1 MKTFAQTLT
10 ASLVV
15 ATGLHNVAWLVS
27 LSAAGLAALLSVL
40 TSVGSGKVTAD
51 GSPDLSKGE

>member
-15 ATGLHNVAWLVS
+15 ATGLHKVDWLIG
-27 LSAAGLAALLSVL
+27 LSGAGLAALLSVL
-40 TSVGSGKVTAD
+40 TSVVSGKVTAD